1 MKKITN
7 EFKTFIRRGNVV
19 DMAVGIIVGS
29 SFTAIVNSISN
40 QILKPLVN
48 WLLSMAFDADS
59 LSEIYTFLKKV
70 YVEDEG
76 GNPTEE
82 VNLAASIYIDWGAF
96 LNAVLSFFLIAL
108 VLFSIVKI
116 INRIRAEH
124 REFSRKIADSIL
136 DRDER
141 NELRAAGI
149 SLRDR
154 AAIRAYFTEKEQKQK
169 KLLEEK
175 KQLEKEKKE
184 KERLENP
191 STEELLKQIL
201 QELQKKS

>member
-175 KQLEKEKKE
+175 ERLEKEKKE